1 MIICR
6 RMVKPTN
13 LLNTFLTSGS
23 TTLSLHVNQTKK
35 ESIKMSNRMD
45 DIIISGHN
53 MELTPALKSTVLE
66 KVTRLFEHE
75 PHIIRLR
82 IELDAVQSAHNEK
95 EFAAKGHIEIK
106 GKPLIVNVSSDDL
119 YKSID
124 ELVQKLDRKIRR
136 RSRLRILKRK
146 QPHSVDIPANL
157 PKVQTA

>member
-1 MIICR
+1 
-6 RMVKPTN
+6 
-13 LLNTFLTSGS
+13 
-23 TTLSLHVNQTKK
+23 
-35 ESIKMSNRMD
+35 MD